1 MNRHENELDDLFRA
15 YRAACPDIE
24 GSPGFVPGLWRRIE
38 AKRAAR
44 MQLRHL
50 SRLVLSGAA
59 AMCLLMTGAMLF
71 PSNSSP
77 SLNQSYVD
85 ALAASQDAGTWSYAE
100 ALHVDIGET
109 GPR

>member
-1 MNRHENELDDLFRA
+1 MNRQDDRLDDFFA
-15 YRAACPDIE
+15 SYRAACPEIDA
-24 GSPGFVPGLWRRIE
+24 GPDFVPGLWRRID
-38 AKRAAR
+38 AKRAVR

-50 SRLVLSGAA
+50 SRMVLSGAA
-59 AMCLLMTGAMLF
+59 AVWLLMTGAMLL
-71 PSNSSP
+71 PSSATP

-100 ALHVDIGET
+100 ALHMDIGET